1 MLVFHFLANFLK
13 DESLFDNDVEESLS
27 TGAVYNDFD
36 SCPMDTLLT
45 QEETES
51 FSFSQ
56 PTGISSRPINEN
68 ENEAI
73 ESALDNAVMEADK
86 HEGVLY
92 EHLQWDSPYFDNA
105 SEACDSEYC
114 KKVHALATNHE
125 NAWSDIKISPQA
137 VSMFQRRLRTSWSA
151 PDTVFDAWLLRRGGE
166 RSWFDS
172 HLFSVLFPDFECD
185 NFDEESLALSSP
197 QCRSTPIT
205 QGSITYPAVSDS
217 DNEGPP
223 KKRSRINTSH
233 LGKSKLKSSEG
244 SNSNGEFSSSS
255 SDLDQSLENDEEWN
269 NAQKRSSS
277 SLVKTEPGTPPKF
290 NPPVRIEEVVE
301 ISDSDKESTPIT
313 VKKEHVYFSLFD
325 APVYIEEVLVISDSD
340 DEAE

>member
-1 MLVFHFLANFLK
+1 
-13 DESLFDNDVEESLS
+13 
-27 TGAVYNDFD
+27 
-36 SCPMDTLLT
+36 MDTLLT

-137 VSMFQRRLRTSWSA
+137 VSMFQRR
-151 PDTVFDAWLLRRGGE
+151 
-166 RSWFDS
+166 
-172 HLFSVLFPDFECD
+172 
-185 NFDEESLALSSP
+185 
-197 QCRSTPIT
+197 ST
-205 QGSITYPAVSDS
+205 
-217 DNEGPP
+217 
-223 KKRSRINTSH
+223 
-233 LGKSKLKSSEG
+233 
-244 SNSNGEFSSSS
+244 
-255 SDLDQSLENDEEWN
+255 
-269 NAQKRSSS
+269 
-277 SLVKTEPGTPPKF
+277 
-290 NPPVRIEEVVE
+290 
-301 ISDSDKESTPIT
+301 
-313 VKKEHVYFSLFD
+313 
-325 APVYIEEVLVISDSD
+325 
-340 DEAE
+340 